1 DPLPAPAEET
11 SWSVFEWPYS
21 SHIGAETQIIAGLH
35 SNTSDAPIHSVYIEF
50 LAEQEQTS
58 LDSIYLSISQV
69 ASINPTGENTF
80 PLFTLGPWPSSDN
93 IDLYSLGPLVDDSE
107 VDLFIKSPIKVSGG
121 IDPVLPLYIENFP
134 TSGNSNN
141 TIDLFIEGFYDTEI
155 LNVPLFIQSRQSGV
169 KDIPLFLD
177 CIQDSSGNLPL
188 YIHGTGHF
196 DLS

>member
-1 DPLPAPAEET
+1 DN
-11 SWSVFEWPYS
+11 SGVDVFLK
-21 SHIGAETQIIAGLH
+21 G
-35 SNTSDAPIHSVYIEF
+35 
-50 LAEQEQTS
+50 
-58 LDSIYLSISQV
+58 
-69 ASINPTGENTF
+69 
-80 PLFTLGPWPSSDN
+80 
-93 IDLYSLGPLVDDSE
+93 
-107 VDLFIKSPIKVSGG
+107 PIKVSGG

-196 DLS
+196 DLSNSFDLFISGFYDISSGIIPLFVKQFEPYNSFSESGSIVSLFLESYVNNSGSLPLYIHGSGHADIFNSHTLYISGTPWPTGGIDLYLAGPSGIDHTGTT